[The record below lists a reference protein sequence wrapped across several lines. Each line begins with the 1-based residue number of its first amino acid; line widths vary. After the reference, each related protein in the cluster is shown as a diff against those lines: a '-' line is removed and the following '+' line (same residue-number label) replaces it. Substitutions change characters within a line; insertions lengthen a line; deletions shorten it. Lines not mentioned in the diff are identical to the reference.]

1 MRLTTSSILPLLQGM
16 LNSSNQHQAVICFA
30 DAGVSPDAALRD
42 AGLGIFLIFTGQV
55 VRRALALYISK

>member
-1 MRLTTSSILPLLQGM
+1 MRLTTSILPLLQGI